1 MYYDAIEEIENA
13 LPNVNDMYDPNTIIA
28 TINSITDANQF
39 CNIYNHNNR
48 YNGLKL
54 GQKIKINDG
63 AYNINWLIAGV
74 DYEADNIADDGSPN
88 NNGHGI
94 CLIPESVPIRLVQW
108 DSRAPWNSVDFNDM
122 MHIPYINSTIRT
134 NALRSI
140 GDNLKN
146 VLGDHLIN
154 RNVLLGSSV
163 SNSLYQGTISYT
175 WTKDYCTLMSPLQI
189 IGENCYKRHSGDNFS
204 MVSNN
209 YDNGEANYKLPLF
222 NYMKLNTYI
231 HRDVFDADIWL
242 RAYAGVYDYIV
253 SGKTYYSE
261 TAWKLTSAGNL
272 YATLSYND
280 TAGETT
286 ACPMIY
292 IR

>member
-1 MYYDAIEEIENA
+1 MEEIENA

-39 CNIYNHNNR
+39 CNTYNHNNR

-88 NNGHGI
+88 NNGYGI

-140 GDNLKN
+140 GNNLKN

-189 IGENCYKRHSGDNFS
+189 IGENCYKKHSGDNFS

-242 RAYAGVYDYIV
+242 RAYAGVYDYIS

-261 TAWKLTSAGNL
+261 TAWKLASNGNL
-272 YATLSYND
+272 FITLSYYD
-280 TAGETT
+280 TAGKTT